1 MFPFSLDPL
10 YLTVA
15 IGAIV
20 GGFVQ
25 GLTGFAFSLV
35 AMSIW
40 AWTVEPRLAATLA
53 VFGALT
59 GQIVGVFS
67 VRRGFDWKLLL
78 PFLAGGIVGIPI
90 GVFLLP
96 LLDANLFKAM
106 LGALLVVWCP
116 VMLAAP
122 QLPNVTFGG
131 RAADSIVGL
140 IGGVMG
146 GIGGLAGAIP
156 TLWCSL
162 RGMKKDHQRAVIQNF
177 NLTTLA
183 LAMLTYLVTGV
194 VTADMLPFFA
204 IVAPAILIPSLI
216 GARLYIGI
224 SEAAFRAIV
233 LGLLTIAGVALLASS
248 LPHLLGR

>member
-1 MFPFSLDPL
+1 VDPL

-20 GGFVQ
+20 AGFVQ

-40 AWTVEPRLAATLA
+40 AWAVEPRLAAALA

-59 GQIVGVFS
+59 GQIIGVFS

-78 PFLAGGIVGIPI
+78 PFLLGGVAGIPI
-90 GVFLLP
+90 GVAILP
-96 LLDANLFKAM
+96 LLDANLFKMM
-106 LGALLVVWCP
+106 LGLLLVIWCP
-116 VMLAAP
+116 IMLAAP
-122 QLPNVTFGG
+122 KLPSITFGG
-131 RAADSIVGL
+131 RIADGIVGL
-140 IGGVMG
+140 IGGVMSS
-146 GIGGLAGAIP
+146 IGGLAGAIP

-162 RGMKKDHQRAVIQNF
+162 RGMKKESQRAVIQNF

-183 LAMLTYLVTGV
+183 LSMLTYLVTGV

-204 IVAPAILIPSLI
+204 IVAPAILIPSLL
-216 GARLYIGI
+216 GARLYVGI
-224 SEAAFRAIV
+224 SEAAFRALV
-233 LGLLTIAGVALLASS
+233 LGLLTIAGIALLASS
-248 LPHLLGR
+248 LPHMLGRA

>member
-1 MFPFSLDPL
+1 MDPL
-10 YLTVA
+10 YLTIA

-25 GLTGFAFSLV
+25 GLTGFAFSMV

-40 AWTVEPRLAATLA
+40 AWTVEPRLAAALA

-59 GQIVGVFS
+59 GQIIGVFS
-67 VRRGFDWKLLL
+67 VRRGFDWRLLL
-78 PFLAGGIVGIPI
+78 PFLLGGVVGIPI

-106 LGALLVVWCP
+106 LGVLLVVWCP

-122 QLPNVTFGG
+122 QLPHVRFGG
-131 RAADSIVGL
+131 RAADGVVGL
-140 IGGVMG
+140 IGGIMG
-146 GIGGLAGAIP
+146 GIGGLAGAVP

-183 LAMLTYLVTGV
+183 LAMLAYLATGMVTRE
-194 VTADMLPFFA
+194 MLPFFA

-233 LGLLTIAGVALLASS
+233 LGLLTLAGIALLASS
-248 LPHLLGR
+248 LPQLFSR

>member
-1 MFPFSLDPL
+1 MDPL
-10 YLTVA
+10 YLTIA

-25 GLTGFAFSLV
+25 GLTGFAFSMV

-40 AWTVEPRLAATLA
+40 AWTVEPRLAAALA

-59 GQIVGVFS
+59 GQIIGVFS
-67 VRRGFDWKLLL
+67 VRRGFDWRLLL
-78 PFLAGGIVGIPI
+78 PFLIGGVVGIPI

-106 LGALLVVWCP
+106 LGVLLVVWCP

-122 QLPNVTFGG
+122 QLPHVRFGG
-131 RAADSIVGL
+131 RAADGVVGL
-140 IGGVMG
+140 IGGIMG
-146 GIGGLAGAIP
+146 GIGGLAGAVP

-183 LAMLTYLVTGV
+183 LAMLAYLATGMVTRE
-194 VTADMLPFFA
+194 MLPFFA

-233 LGLLTIAGVALLASS
+233 LGLLTLAGIALLASS
-248 LPHLLGR
+248 LPQLFSR

>member
-1 MFPFSLDPL
+1 MDPL
-10 YLTVA
+10 YLIVA
-15 IGAIV
+15 IGAV
-20 GGFVQ
+20 VAGFIQ

-40 AWTVEPRLAATLA
+40 AWAVEPKLAATLA

-59 GQIVGVFS
+59 GQIIGVFS

-78 PFLAGGIVGIPI
+78 PFLLGGVIGIPI
-90 GVFLLP
+90 GVALLP
-96 LLDANLFKAM
+96 LLDANLFKAL
-106 LGALLVVWCP
+106 LGGLLVIWCP

-122 QLPNVTFGG
+122 QLPHITVGG
-131 RAADSIVGL
+131 KPADGIVGM
-140 IGGVMG
+140 IGGIMS
-146 GIGGLAGAIP
+146 GIGGLAGAVP

-224 SEAAFRAIV
+224 SEAAFRVIV
-233 LGLLTIAGVALLASS
+233 LGLLTVAGVALLASS
-248 LPHLLGR
+248 LPRLLGG

>member
-1 MFPFSLDPL
+1 MDPL
-10 YLTVA
+10 YLTIA

-25 GLTGFAFSLV
+25 GLTGFAFSMV

-40 AWTVEPRLAATLA
+40 AWTVEPRLAAALA

-59 GQIVGVFS
+59 GQIIGVFS
-67 VRRGFDWKLLL
+67 VRRGFDWRLLL
-78 PFLAGGIVGIPI
+78 PFLLGGVVGIPI

-106 LGALLVVWCP
+106 LGVLLVLWCP

-122 QLPNVTFGG
+122 QLPHVRFGG
-131 RAADSIVGL
+131 RAADGVVGL
-140 IGGVMG
+140 IGGIMG
-146 GIGGLAGAIP
+146 GIGGLAGAVP

-183 LAMLTYLVTGV
+183 LAMLAYLATGMVTRE
-194 VTADMLPFFA
+194 MLPFFA

-233 LGLLTIAGVALLASS
+233 LGLLTLAGIALLASS
-248 LPHLLGR
+248 LPQLFSR

>member
-1 MFPFSLDPL
+1 VDPL
-10 YLTVA
+10 YLTIA

-25 GLTGFAFSLV
+25 GLTGFAFSMV
-35 AMSIW
+35 AMSVW
-40 AWTVEPRLAATLA
+40 AWTVEPRLAAALA

-59 GQIVGVFS
+59 GQIIGVFS
-67 VRRGFDWKLLL
+67 VRRGFDWRLLL
-78 PFLAGGIVGIPI
+78 PFLLGGVVGIPI

-106 LGALLVVWCP
+106 LGVLLVLWCP

-122 QLPNVTFGG
+122 QLPHVRFGG
-131 RAADSIVGL
+131 RAADGVVGL
-140 IGGVMG
+140 IGGIMG
-146 GIGGLAGAIP
+146 GIGGLAGAVP

-183 LAMLTYLVTGV
+183 LAMLAYLATGMVTRE
-194 VTADMLPFFA
+194 MLPFFA

-233 LGLLTIAGVALLASS
+233 LGLLTLAGIALLASS
-248 LPHLLGR
+248 LPQLFSR

>member
-1 MFPFSLDPL
+1 VDPL
-10 YLTVA
+10 YLIVA
-15 IGAIV
+15 IGAV
-20 GGFVQ
+20 VAGFIQ

-40 AWTVEPRLAATLA
+40 AWAVEPKLAATLA

-59 GQIVGVFS
+59 GQIIGVFS

-78 PFLAGGIVGIPI
+78 PFLLGGVIGIPI
-90 GVFLLP
+90 GVALLP
-96 LLDANLFKAM
+96 LLDANLFKAL
-106 LGALLVVWCP
+106 LGGLLVIWCP

-122 QLPNVTFGG
+122 QLPHITVGG
-131 RAADSIVGL
+131 KPADGIVGM
-140 IGGVMG
+140 IGGIMS
-146 GIGGLAGAIP
+146 GIGGLAGAVP

-224 SEAAFRAIV
+224 SEAAFRVIV
-233 LGLLTIAGVALLASS
+233 LGLLTVAGVALLASS
-248 LPHLLGR
+248 LPRLLGG